1 MFHKEET
8 FNQTTMMVQDNE
20 SVQDNEIN
28 KKATVFGQTFV
39 PFSSKPV
46 FTKDEMDALL
56 EAESAYFYS
65 EFDLNTHS
73 SFKYL

>member
-8 FNQTTMMVQDNE
+8 FNQSTMMVQDNDC
-20 SVQDNEIN
+20 V